1 MNLIMSAQQQQQ
13 QAAAVSGSELVF
25 SQDKSRKNKACLK
38 HNGVYVSLLL
48 KFYVFI
54 PILLYIKFICNYLNI
69 DL

>member
-48 KFYVFI
+48 K
-54 PILLYIKFICNYLNI
+54 L
-69 DL
+69 